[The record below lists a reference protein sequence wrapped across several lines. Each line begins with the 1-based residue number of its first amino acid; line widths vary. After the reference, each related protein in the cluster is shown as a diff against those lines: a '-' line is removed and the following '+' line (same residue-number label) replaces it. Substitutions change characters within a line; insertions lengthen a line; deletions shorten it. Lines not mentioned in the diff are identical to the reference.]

1 MTTMTKRAGFIAG
14 IDLANM
20 GEPKVDIEWRTASR
34 VAREDREKKS
44 LPG

>member
-1 MTTMTKRAGFIAG
+1 MTKRAGFIAG
-14 IDLANM
+14 IDLANIRA
-20 GEPKVDIEWRTASR
+20 PKIDIEWRTASR